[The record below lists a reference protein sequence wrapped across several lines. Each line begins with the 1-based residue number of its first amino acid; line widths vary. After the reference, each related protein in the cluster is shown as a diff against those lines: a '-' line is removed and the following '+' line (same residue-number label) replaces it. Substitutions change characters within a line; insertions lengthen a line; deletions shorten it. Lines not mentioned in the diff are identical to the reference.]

1 MGQNS
6 PLSIMDVMDSS
17 GNSWI
22 ESGCSWIEKFYP
34 YISYEDVLLI
44 LFLPEEANDAFTKIV
59 LFYWYAWLESKEKED
74 PSAEGF
80 FND

>member
-1 MGQNS
+1 
-6 PLSIMDVMDSS
+6 MDVMDSS

-59 LFYWYAWLESKEKED
+59 LFYWYA
-74 PSAEGF
+74 
-80 FND
+80 